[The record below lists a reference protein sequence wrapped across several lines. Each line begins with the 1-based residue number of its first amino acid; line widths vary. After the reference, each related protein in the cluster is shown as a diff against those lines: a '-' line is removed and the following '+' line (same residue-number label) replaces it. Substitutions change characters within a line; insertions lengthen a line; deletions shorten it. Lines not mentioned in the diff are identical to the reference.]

1 MPTDFFIYQ
10 FMDRKQ
16 LVFSRL
22 KPKMKALGFNRKELQ
37 GIAAKI
43 ADNLTSADDA
53 SDEGLNAEIDEK
65 IDAVIPFLQVSQ
77 SYANRLL
84 EDARRKNDDDE
95 PDDDDDDDD
104 NPSGKR
110 KPGSKNTKD
119 DKDKNKGGDTT
130 PEWAASL
137 LKTVETLTNEVSTL
151 KGEKVASTRKAKL
164 EALLK
169 DAGSY
174 GKRTLKNFDRMTFET
189 DDDFDEFFSE
199 VEEDLKA
206 YNQELADKGLEN
218 LNTPPATGGKGVG
231 KEDEPMSDK
240 EIEDLANSY

>member
-16 LVFSRL
+16 LVFLRL

-53 SDEGLNAEIDEK
+53 SDEDLNAEIDEK

-84 EDARRKNDDDE
+84 EDERKKNDDDE
-95 PDDDDDDDD
+95 PDDDDDDYK
-104 NPSGKR
+104 PSGRR

-119 DKDKNKGGDTT
+119 DKDKNDDNT

-137 LKTVETLTNEVSTL
+137 LKTVETLTNEITTL

-164 EALLK
+164 EELLK

-174 GKRTLKNFDRMTFET
+174 GKRTLKNFDRMKFET
-189 DDDFDEFFSE
+189 DDEFDEFYSD

-206 YNQELADKGLEN
+206 FNQERADKGLEN
-218 LNTPPATGGKGVG
+218 LNNPPATGNKGGG

-240 EIEDLANSY
+240 EIEDLANSF

>member
-1 MPTDFFIYQ
+1 
-10 FMDRKQ
+10 MDRKQ
-16 LVFSRL
+16 IVFSRL
-22 KPKMKALGFNRKELQ
+22 KPKMKALGFNKKELQ

-53 SDEGLNAEIDEK
+53 SDEDLNAEIDEK

-84 EDARRKNDDDE
+84 EDARKKNDDDD
-95 PDDDDDDDD
+95 PDDD
-104 NPSGKR
+104 NPDGKR
-110 KPGSKNTKD
+110 NPGSKNTKD
-119 DKDKNKGGDTT
+119 DKGKDSDA

-137 LKTVETLTNEVSTL
+137 LKTVENLTNEISTL
-151 KGEKVASTRKAKL
+151 KGEKVASTRKSKL

-174 GKRTLKNFDRMTFET
+174 GKRTLKNFDRMNFET
-189 DDDFDEFFSE
+189 DDDFDEFYSD

-218 LNTPPATGGKGVG
+218 LNNPPATGGKGG
-231 KEDEPMSDK
+231 SKEDEPMSDK
-240 EIEDLANSY
+240 EIEDLANSF

>member
-1 MPTDFFIYQ
+1 
-10 FMDRKQ
+10 MDRKQ
-16 LVFSRL
+16 KVLLIL
-22 KPKMKALGFNRKELQ
+22 KPKVKQFGFNKKELQ

-43 ADNLTSADDA
+43 ADNLASADDA
-53 SDEGLNAEIDEK
+53 SDEDVNAEIEEK
-65 IDAVIPFLQVSQ
+65 IEAVLPYLQVSQ
-77 SYANRLL
+77 SYANRLV
-84 EDARRKNDDDE
+84 EEARKQNDDDE
-95 PDDDDDDDD
+95 PDDDNDD
-104 NPSGKR
+104 NKPSGKR

-119 DKDKNKGGDTT
+119 DKEKDDEKT

-137 LKTVETLTNEVSTL
+137 LKTVETLTNEITTL
-151 KGEKVASTRKAKL
+151 KGEKVASTRKARL
-164 EALLK
+164 EELLK

-174 GKRTLKNFDRMTFET
+174 GKQTLKNFDRMKFET
-189 DDDFDEFFSE
+189 DEEFDEFYSE

-218 LNTPPATGGKGVG
+218 LNNPPAAGGKGGG